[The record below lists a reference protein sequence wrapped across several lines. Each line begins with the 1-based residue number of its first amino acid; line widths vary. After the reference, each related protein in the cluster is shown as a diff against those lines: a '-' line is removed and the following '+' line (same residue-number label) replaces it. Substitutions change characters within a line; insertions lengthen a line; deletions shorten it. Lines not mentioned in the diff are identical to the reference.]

1 MFSPASPHC
10 WIHSLDRS
18 TDRHSPRRR
27 LAAAALLLMIL
38 TAAGA
43 VMAQPTATPEGVR
56 FTYDAPNAGKVNLAG
71 EFNSWSTSANSMAKN
86 ADGIWEAV
94 LPLTP
99 GTYRYKF
106 VVDGSTWKQDPKN
119 PVGVDDNY
127 GGLNSIFILRADGT
141 LVMAEEDAQAAAAPP
156 SDDYPKTGGTL
167 YLNIIWHQ
175 HQPLY
180 LDPAAD
186 QLRGPWVRAHATK
199 DYYDMAAIL
208 RDYPDVHYNVNL
220 TSSLLLQLQTYYV
233 ERLRPYVDV
242 AGNRV
247 DADRYLKEM
256 AGRTDPWI
264 DLALR
269 PTASFT
275 AADRADLVSNPWNAF
290 GISDVMIN
298 RFPEYLALR
307 EKPKASLTE
316 DDLRQIKAWFYL
328 AWFDPDFLR
337 GRVTLATGLS
347 VELTDLIAEQADGT
361 FKLKHPLTEGDANR
375 LVAEAWKVMAAVV
388 PVHQQLMFDPA
399 TGKGQIEVMTTPF
412 YHPILPLLVD
422 TDLARQAMPS
432 AALPAR
438 FQHPEDADAQ
448 VARAVSFYTRTFGR
462 APQGMW
468 PGEGSVAEA
477 IVPILVK
484 HGIRWTASADGVL
497 KRSTPPD
504 QPIYYPYRV
513 DADQAPGGD
522 AKQAMAIV
530 FRDTPLSDRIG
541 FRYQAVKPEQA
552 ADDFIKAVLGY
563 APREPGDDRLLT
575 VILDGENAWEWYRRD
590 NDAKGFLNAV
600 YRKLTKLQQTGQVVT
615 VTTSEYLGGNPA
627 RRVPAHAVG
636 SLKELEPLWA
646 GSWIEAS
653 FSTWIGESEENTA
666 WNMLRQVRDDLAASG
681 LKAPDPGAPIPADP
695 KSADDWRALAWESL
709 YAAEGSDWFWWY
721 GGDQNA
727 PGGDQP
733 FDQAFLFHLRNVYEF
748 AKKAGA
754 TLPARDLKPI
764 IGGAA
769 ATPATPA
776 APAATSAAGGAMAAG
791 SGSSG
796 GVELVIV
803 CDMAG
808 KPVPKAVY
816 IVGDKPEIANWTPN
830 KVAMYDDGTHGDE
843 KAGDGQWTITLRY
856 PEGTAL
862 KYKFTNSGAEGVWSP
877 SEEFPVTDRALTV
890 QNPADGRMI
899 VRNTFGVIK

>member
-1 MFSPASPHC
+1 MLSPASPRC
-10 WIHSLDRS
+10 RTRLLDRS
-18 TDRHSPRRR
+18 TAR
-27 LAAAALLLMIL
+27 LRPHGPAAVALSLLLMVL
-38 TAAGA
+38 VTAGA
-43 VMAQPTATPEGVR
+43 ALAQPTATPEGVR
-56 FTYDAPNAGKVNLAG
+56 FTCDAPNAGQVQLAG
-71 EFNSWSTSANSMAKN
+71 EFNSWSVSANPMTKN
-86 ADGIWEAV
+86 ADGVWEVV
-94 LPLTP
+94 LPLSP

-106 VVDGSTWKQDPKN
+106 VIDNNWKQDPKN

-141 LVMAEEDAQAAAAPP
+141 LIMAEEDAQAAAAPP
-156 SDDYPKTGGTL
+156 SDDYPKAGGTL

-220 TSSLLLQLQTYYV
+220 TSSLLLQLQNWYV
-233 ERLRPYVDV
+233 ERLRPYVD
-242 AGNRV
+242 AAASRV

-256 AGRTDPWI
+256 GGRTDPWI

-275 AADRADLVSNPWNAF
+275 AADRANLVTNPWNAF

-307 EKPKASLTE
+307 DRPKASLTE
-316 DDLRQIKAWFYL
+316 EDLRQIKAWFYL

-337 GRVTLATGLS
+337 GRVTLATGNT
-347 VELTDLIAEQADGT
+347 VDLTDLIAEQADGT
-361 FKLKHPLTEGDANR
+361 FRLKHPLTEADANR

-448 VARAVSFYTRTFGR
+448 VARAVAFYTRTFGR

-497 KRSTPPD
+497 KRSTPSG
-504 QPIYYPYRV
+504 QPIEYPYRV
-513 DADQAPGGD
+513 DADQAPGGGPD
-522 AKQAMAIV
+522 QAMAIV

-541 FRYQAVKPEQA
+541 FRYQSVKPEQA
-552 ADDFIKAVLGY
+552 ADDFIKAVLGH
-563 APREPGDDRLLT
+563 APRQPGDDRLLT

-600 YRKLTKLQQTGQVVT
+600 YRKLTKLQASGQVVT
-615 VTTSEYLGGNPA
+615 VTTSEYLAGNPA
-627 RRVPAHAVG
+627 RKVPAHPVG

-646 GSWIEAS
+646 GSWIEAD
-653 FSTWIGESEENTA
+653 FSTWIGEPEENTA
-666 WNMLRQVRDDLAASG
+666 WNMLRQTRDDLAASG
-681 LKAPDPGAPIPADP
+681 LKAPDPSAPIPTDP
-695 KSADDWRALAWESL
+695 KTPDDWRALAWESL

-721 GGDQNA
+721 GNDQNA

-748 AKKAGA
+748 AKQAGA
-754 TLPARDLKPI
+754 TLPARDLKPVLDAAPVP
-764 IGGAA
+764 AA
-769 ATPATPA
+769 ATSP
-776 APAATSAAGGAMAAG
+776 AGGAMAAG
-791 SGSSG
+791 GGSG
-796 GVELVIV
+796 GNVDLVIV

-808 KPVPKAVY
+808 KPVAKAVY

-856 PEGTAL
+856 PEGTAM
-862 KYKFTNSGAEGVWSP
+862 KYKFTNSGAEGAWSP

-890 QNPADGRMI
+890 QDQGSGKMV
-899 VRNTFGVIK
+899 VRNTFGVVK